1 MPDPRYYQILTL
13 SALLLYGLLYLD
25 FPQPLPVLATL
36 LIGAQLFQYGFTRL
50 FRLSHFEPRSALIS
64 SLSLCLLLRTES
76 LGTAA
81 AAAGLAIGSKF
92 LLRPGGKH
100 LFNPANFALTVAT
113 VVLPSAWIS
122 PGQWGNAA
130 YFTFLVACIGML
142 VIYRSQRVDIT
153 LAFLACYAAG
163 LFLRGLWLGDPL
175 TIPAHQSGS
184 GALLIFAF
192 FMISDPKTT
201 PDSRAGRL
209 LFAALVAAGALYGRF
224 VHYEPNALIYAL
236 TLCSLTVPLL
246 DRWLPAPRY
255 EWRRNPEPLSSQQPS
270 HL

>member
-13 SALLLYGLLYLD
+13 SALLLYGRLYLD
-25 FPQPLPVLATL
+25 FPLSLPVLAVL

-50 FRLSHFEPRSALIS
+50 LRLASFEPRSALIS

-81 AAAGLAIGSKF
+81 AAVGLAIGSKF

-100 LFNPANFALTVAT
+100 LFNPANFALTVVT
-113 VVLPSAWIS
+113 LVSPSAWIS
-122 PGQWGNAA
+122 PGQWGNPA
-130 YFTFLVACIGML
+130 YFAFLVACAGLL
-142 VIYRSQRVDIT
+142 VIYRSQRGDIT
-153 LAFLACYAAG
+153 LAFLACYTAG
-163 LFLRGLWLGDPL
+163 LFLRGRWLGDPM
-175 TIPAHQSGS
+175 TIPLHQLGS

-209 LFAALVAAGALYGRF
+209 LFAALVASCALYGRF
-224 VHYEPNALIYAL
+224 VRYEPNALIYAL
-236 TLCSLTVPLL
+236 TLCSLTVPWL

-255 EWRRNPEPLSSQQPS
+255 QWHRDPQHVSLPQPS
-270 HL
+270 PS

>member
-13 SALLLYGLLYLD
+13 SALLLYGRLCLD
-25 FPQPLPVLATL
+25 FPPLLSVLAVL

-50 FRLSHFEPRSALIS
+50 FRLVPFEPRSALIS

-76 LGTAA
+76 LGIAA
-81 AAAGLAIGSKF
+81 LAAGLAIGSKF

-113 VVLPSAWIS
+113 LASPAAWIS
-122 PGQWGNAA
+122 PGQWGNPA
-130 YFTFLVACIGML
+130 YFAFLVACIGML
-142 VIYRSQRVDIT
+142 VIYHSQRVDIT
-153 LAFLACYAAG
+153 LAFLTCYAAG

-175 TIPAHQSGS
+175 TIPVHQLGS

-209 LFAALVAAGALYGRF
+209 LFAALVATSALYGRF
-224 VHYEPNALIYAL
+224 VRYEPNALIYAL
-236 TLCSLTVPLL
+236 TLCSLTVPWL

-255 EWRRNPEPLSSQQPS
+255 EWRRDPQPTS
-270 HL
+270 

>member
-50 FRLSHFEPRSALIS
+50 FRLRHFEPRSALIS

-100 LFNPANFALTVAT
+100 LFNPANFALAVVT
-113 VVLPSAWIS
+113 VVSPSAWIS

-130 YFTFLVACIGML
+130 YFAFLVACTGML

-175 TIPAHQSGS
+175 TIPAHQLGS

-224 VHYEPNALIYAL
+224 VRYEPSALIYAL

-246 DRWLPAPRY
+246 DRWLPGPRY

-270 HL
+270 HS